1 MRVGSLVKIVYCDLV
16 WVQIGVIA
24 KIGTPNPIAT
34 IHWSNGQVGSIH
46 TSFLEVICK

>member
-1 MRVGSLVKIVYCDLV
+1 MRVGSLVKIVYRFD

-46 TSFLEVICK
+46 TSFLEVLCE